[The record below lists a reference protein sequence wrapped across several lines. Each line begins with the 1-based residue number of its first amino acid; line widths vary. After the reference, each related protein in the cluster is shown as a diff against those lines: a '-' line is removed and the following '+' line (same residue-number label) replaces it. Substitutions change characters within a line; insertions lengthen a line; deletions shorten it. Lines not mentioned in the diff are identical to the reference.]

1 MTATPGGGAR
11 RRIATMATAAA
22 AAMGRPWRGAPHTV
36 VRRAIPFYVDARM
49 NKIERALSVPRIGA
63 KGNRSEPAE
72 IVQKLAGLQAQ
83 MLKDSTW
90 VGDDFARQARAMA
103 DGEAPQAT
111 IHGQA
116 TLGQAKELHEE
127 GIKVMPQPF
136 PVVPPEQQN

>member
-1 MTATPGGGAR
+1 MIVFDLKCGQGHGFEGWFADSEAFADQRDNGQ
-11 RRIATMATAAA
+11 
-22 AAMGRPWRGAPHTV
+22 
-36 VRRAIPFYVDARM
+36 IPCPFCGDVM
-49 NKIERALSVPRIGA
+49 IERALSVPRIGA
-63 KGNRSEPAE
+63 KGNRSAPAE

-111 IHGQA
+111 IHGKA

-127 GIKVMPQPF
+127 GIKVMSLPF

>member
-1 MTATPGGGAR
+1 MIVFDLKCGQGHGFEGWFADSEAFADQRDNGQ
-11 RRIATMATAAA
+11 
-22 AAMGRPWRGAPHTV
+22 
-36 VRRAIPFYVDARM
+36 IPCPYCGDT
-49 NKIERALSVPRIGA
+49 KIERALSVPRLRA
-63 KGNRSEPAE
+63 KGNRREPAE

-83 MLKDSTW
+83 MLKESTW

-103 DGEAPQAT
+103 DGQAPQAT

-127 GIKVMPQPF
+127 GIKVMPLPF

>member
-1 MTATPGGGAR
+1 MIVFDLKCGQAHGFEGWFADSEAFADQRDNGQ
-11 RRIATMATAAA
+11 
-22 AAMGRPWRGAPHTV
+22 
-36 VRRAIPFYVDARM
+36 IPCPYCGDT
-49 NKIERALSVPRIGA
+49 KIERALSVPRIGA

-83 MLKDSTW
+83 MLKESTW

-127 GIKVMPQPF
+127 GIKVMPLPF

>member
-1 MTATPGGGAR
+1 MIVFDLKCGQGHGFEGWFADSDAFADQRDNGQ
-11 RRIATMATAAA
+11 
-22 AAMGRPWRGAPHTV
+22 
-36 VRRAIPFYVDARM
+36 IPCPFCGDV
-49 NKIERALSVPRIGA
+49 KIERTLSVPRIGA
-63 KGNRSEPAE
+63 KGNRREPAE

-83 MLKDSTW
+83 MLKESTW

-116 TLGQAKELHEE
+116 TLGQARELHDE
-127 GIKVMPQPF
+127 GIKVMPLPF